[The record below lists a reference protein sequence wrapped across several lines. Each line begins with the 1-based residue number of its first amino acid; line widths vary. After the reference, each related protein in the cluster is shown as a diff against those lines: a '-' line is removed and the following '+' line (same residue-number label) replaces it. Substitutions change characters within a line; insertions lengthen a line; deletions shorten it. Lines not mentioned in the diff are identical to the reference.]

1 MAHWEPKV
9 NPFGL
14 FGGQRPKVEAQKRMS
29 RRLSMRA
36 MKAVDLEGLAP
47 DDVLEVDEFSVGDAL
62 EKPEQRED
70 RDKPLKDPHAQEQ
83 RGAEQARKDPR
94 AQNLK
99 GRDPKGM
106 PSLRP
111 EAFGPP
117 QTARADKAQGAEVP
131 KAPARPVDQSF
142 SALVALDNAQDS
154 GVFFKEDRERDGHT
168 EDQEDPALREAV
180 EECIRLLFG
189 VRGIHHVGPGRNEAN
204 EPVIVVAAS
213 DGFTAESMKA
223 VPERV
228 QGFATLVA
236 LPFDLVPL
244 RRAR

>member
-1 MAHWEPKV
+1 VAHWEPKV

-14 FGGQRPKVEAQKRMS
+14 FGGQRPKAEAQKRMS

-36 MKAVDLEGLAP
+36 MKAVDLDGLAP

-62 EKPEQRED
+62 EKPEQREEH
-70 RDKPLKDPHAQEQ
+70 DKPLKDPHQQAQ

-99 GRDPKGM
+99 GREPKGM

-111 EAFGPP
+111 EAYGPP
-117 QTARADKAQGAEVP
+117 QGAEVA
-131 KAPARPVDQSF
+131 KAPARPHTGPVGTDQSF
-142 SALVALDNAQDS
+142 SALVALDNAKDS

-189 VRGIHHVGPGRNEAN
+189 VRGIHHVGPGRNDAN

-213 DGFTAESMKA
+213 DGFT
-223 VPERV
+223 
-228 QGFATLVA
+228 LVA

-244 RRAR
+244 RRTTR

>member
-1 MAHWEPKV
+1 MAPWEPKV

-14 FGGQRPKVEAQKRMS
+14 FGRRPKVDPQKRMS

-47 DDVLEVDEFSVGDAL
+47 DDVLEVDEFSVGEAL
-62 EKPEQRED
+62 EKEHQERDED
-70 RDKPLKDPHAQEQ
+70 KALKDKHQQGQ

-99 GRDPKGM
+99 GRDAKGM
-106 PSLRP
+106 PALRP

-117 QTARADKAQGAEVP
+117 QTARTDKAQGSEPV
-131 KAPARPVDQSF
+131 KAPPRSVDQSF

-154 GVFFKEDRERDGHT
+154 GVFFQEDRERDGHT

-189 VRGIHHVGPGRNEAN
+189 VRGIHHVGPGRSEAN
-204 EPVIVVAAS
+204 EPIIIVAAS
-213 DGFTAESMKA
+213 EGFTAESMKA
-223 VPERV
+223 VPPNV
-228 QGFATLVA
+228 KGFATLVA

-244 RRAR
+244 RRTR